1 MAVQCRGVLVSR
13 RKGVSLRARRLAE
26 GAGRRYRDAVEDLL
40 GWLATCAQEIGATL
54 EPRARRGFSG
64 ARASQYHLD
73 VVADE
78 VARRVLHRPGWR
90 IVSEESGSS
99 GQGDRVVVV
108 DPIDG
113 STNADRGI
121 PFYSTSLAVL
131 DHGVLVAG
139 CVRSHATGT
148 TYLAE
153 RGAGA
158 VRDGETLRASGQ
170 REIAGSLIGFSGWP
184 RRRVGWGQFRALGAA
199 SLELC
204 LVAEGS
210 MDAFTVAGGSQLYPW
225 DYLAGLLIARE
236 ADAWATDGAGD
247 ELVTDA
253 PVARRPIVAATQ
265 DLLAELLALGPL

>member
-1 MAVQCRGVLVSR
+1 MAVGCRGVIVRR
-13 RKGVSLRARRLAE
+13 RKGVSLRVRRFTE
-26 GAGRRYRDAVEDLL
+26 CAGRHYRDAVEDLL

-73 VVADE
+73 VEADE
-78 VARRVLHRPGWR
+78 VARRVLRRPGWR
-90 IVSEESGSS
+90 IVSEESGTS
-99 GQGDRVVVV
+99 GQGDKVIVV

-139 CVRSHATGT
+139 CVRNHATST

-158 VRDGETLRASGQ
+158 VRDGETLRSSGQ
-170 REIAGSLIGFSGWP
+170 REIAGSLIAFSGWP
-184 RRRVGWGQFRALGAA
+184 HQRVGWGQFRALGAA
-199 SLELC
+199 SLEIC

-210 MDAFTVAGGSQLYPW
+210 MDAFSVAGGSRLYPW
-225 DYLAGLLIARE
+225 DYLAGLIIARE
-236 ADAWATDGAGD
+236 ADAWATDVAGD

-253 PVARRPIVAATQ
+253 PVARRPVVAATE
-265 DLLAELLALGPL
+265 DLLARLVALGPL